1 MPKSGYLRRSAPP
14 RAAIAMPIAPSP
26 PSSSPRPLG
35 FSSRFLL
42 PPKSRSRSLEISAI
56 EDRDC
61 GGRFSYRRDAAEA
74 ERGDAQ
80 WNWYLRFSGRHIE
93 FPAFSFGDVHFDRD
107 LHPFRK
113 RNQRKQGRVALK
125 RAVFDQ
131 QRKPLAPKHGNT
143 PFPANSFACAA
154 ETKTKTAF
162 WRERGR
168 KIGGKRGG
176 LRSEA
181 ALDGLGTEEFLPL
194 SPFPTFPGVFFC
206 TDCTRRYVST
216 PRTGVP
222 RKARE
227 KKASFAQG
235 ELRRAVLTSA
245 IAPGAQTGD
254 PPVSTVISA
263 FLRPPLPPDTAVFPR
278 KFDHHR
284 VPRPAFPHP
293 PLQNRRETSPFRGKV
308 PLSPTRQR
316 SSTPFGPK
324 RRPLHFLLPPNK
336 KQQQQQQP
344 STTSSS

>member
-1 MPKSGYLRRSAPP
+1 MTDCARSRKREAMSFGHNLAGTLMILVSESQCPNLDISAAVRRRAPQSRCPLPHLPPPPP
-14 RAAIAMPIAPSP
+14 RVPSGF
-26 PSSSPRPLG
+26 RLG
-35 FSSRFLL
+35 FSFRRNIDLD
-42 PPKSRSRSLEISAI
+42 LEISAI

-80 WNWYLRFSGRHIE
+80 WNWKLRFSGRHIE
-93 FPAFSFGDVHFDRD
+93 FPAFSFRHAHFDRD

-131 QRKPLAPKHGNT
+131 QQKPLAPKHGNT

-154 ETKTKTAF
+154 ETKTKTVF

-227 KKASFAQG
+227 KRASFAQG
-235 ELRRAVLTSA
+235 ELRR
-245 IAPGAQTGD
+245 QC
-254 PPVSTVISA
+254 
-263 FLRPPLPPDTAVFPR
+263 
-278 KFDHHR
+278 
-284 VPRPAFPHP
+284 
-293 PLQNRRETSPFRGKV
+293 
-308 PLSPTRQR
+308 
-316 SSTPFGPK
+316 
-324 RRPLHFLLPPNK
+324 
-336 KQQQQQQP
+336 
-344 STTSSS
+344 